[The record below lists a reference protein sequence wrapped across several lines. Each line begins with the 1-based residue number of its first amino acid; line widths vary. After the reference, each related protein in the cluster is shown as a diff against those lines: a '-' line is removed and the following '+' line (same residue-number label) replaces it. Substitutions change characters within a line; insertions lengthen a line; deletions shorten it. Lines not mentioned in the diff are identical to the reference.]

1 MTVSRR
7 RFASALAALTAAGAL
22 AACNNDD
29 VPVEDGASPGG
40 GSGGSTKP
48 GSGGS
53 TKPGSGGSTKPGSG
67 GSTKPGSGGST
78 GPGSGSP
85 TAPATRD
92 DLYVKA
98 STIGQTLSVSLKCDP
113 DSDASWSYTM
123 SPEGLLK
130 ETKSELYTANDG
142 KPHVQFYDFESV
154 ANGEVTLTFT
164 YGSAS
169 GPIQVSEV
177 SCTISGDQKVV
188 TVKK

>member
-48 GSGGS
+48 GSGN
-53 TKPGSGGSTKPGSG
+53 
-67 GSTKPGSGGST
+67 
-78 GPGSGSP
+78 P
-85 TAPATRD
+85 TAPATRND
-92 DLYVKA
+92 
-98 STIGQTLSVSLKCDP
+98 LSVKGVSTGHTLMVSLSCDS

-123 SPEGLLK
+123 SPEGSLK
-130 ETKSELYTANDG
+130 ETRSEVSTDHDG
-142 KPHVQFYDFESV
+142 KPLTQYYDLESV
-154 ANGEVTLTFT
+154 ADGEVTLTFT
-164 YGSAS
+164 YGNAS

-177 SCTISGDQKVV
+177 SCTISKGWV
-188 TVKK
+188 TVNE

>member
-40 GSGGSTKP
+40 
-48 GSGGS
+48 
-53 TKPGSGGSTKPGSG
+53 GSGGSTKPGSG

-123 SPEGLLK
+123 SPEGSLK
-130 ETKSELYTANDG
+130 ETRSEVSTDHDG
-142 KPHVQFYDFESV
+142 KPLTQYYDLESV
-154 ANGEVTLTFT
+154 TDGEVTLTFT
-164 YGSAS
+164 YGNAS

-177 SCTISGDQKVV
+177 SCTISKGWV

>member
-53 TKPGSGGSTKPGSG
+53 TKPGSGGST
-67 GSTKPGSGGST
+67 
-78 GPGSGSP
+78 GPGSGNP
-85 TAPATRD
+85 TAPATRND
-92 DLYVKA
+92 
-98 STIGQTLSVSLKCDP
+98 LSVKGVSTGHTLMVSLSCDS

-123 SPEGLLK
+123 SPEGSLK
-130 ETKSELYTANDG
+130 ETRSELSTDHDG
-142 KPHVQFYDFESV
+142 KPLTQYYDLESV
-154 ANGEVTLTFT
+154 TDGEVTLTFT
-164 YGSAS
+164 YGNAS

>member
-53 TKPGSGGSTKPGSG
+53 TKPGSGGST
-67 GSTKPGSGGST
+67 
-78 GPGSGSP
+78 GPGSGNP
-85 TAPATRD
+85 TAPATRND
-92 DLYVKA
+92 
-98 STIGQTLSVSLKCDP
+98 LSVKGVSTGHTLMVSLSCDS

-123 SPEGLLK
+123 SPEGSLK
-130 ETKSELYTANDG
+130 ETRSEVSTDHDG
-142 KPHVQFYDFESV
+142 KPLTQYYDLESV
-154 ANGEVTLTFT
+154 TDGEVTLTFT
-164 YGSAS
+164 NAS

-177 SCTISGDQKVV
+177 SCTISKGWV
-188 TVKK
+188 TVNE

>member
-48 GSGGS
+48 GSGN
-53 TKPGSGGSTKPGSG
+53 
-67 GSTKPGSGGST
+67 
-78 GPGSGSP
+78 P
-85 TAPATRD
+85 TAPATRND
-92 DLYVKA
+92 
-98 STIGQTLSVSLKCDP
+98 LSVKGVSTGHTLMVSLSCDS

-123 SPEGLLK
+123 SPEGSLK
-130 ETKSELYTANDG
+130 ETRSEVSTDHDG
-142 KPHVQFYDFESV
+142 KPLTQYYDLESV
-154 ANGEVTLTFT
+154 ADGEVTLTFT

-177 SCTISGDQKVV
+177 SCTISKGWV
-188 TVKK
+188 TVNE

>member
-40 GSGGSTKP
+40 GSGGST
-48 GSGGS
+48 
-53 TKPGSGGSTKPGSG
+53 
-67 GSTKPGSGGST
+67 
-78 GPGSGSP
+78 GPGSGNP
-85 TAPATRD
+85 TAPATRND
-92 DLYVKA
+92 
-98 STIGQTLSVSLKCDP
+98 LSVKGVSTGHTLMVSLSCDS

-123 SPEGLLK
+123 SPEGSLK
-130 ETKSELYTANDG
+130 ETRSEVSTDHDG
-142 KPHVQFYDFESV
+142 KPLTQYYDLESV
-154 ANGEVTLTFT
+154 TDGEVTLTFT
-164 YGSAS
+164 YGNAS

>member
-48 GSGGS
+48 GSGN
-53 TKPGSGGSTKPGSG
+53 
-67 GSTKPGSGGST
+67 
-78 GPGSGSP
+78 P
-85 TAPATRD
+85 TAPATRND
-92 DLYVKA
+92 
-98 STIGQTLSVSLKCDP
+98 LSVKGVSTGHTLMVSLSCDS

-123 SPEGLLK
+123 SPEGSLK
-130 ETKSELYTANDG
+130 ETRSEVSTDHDG
-142 KPHVQFYDFESV
+142 KPLTQYYDLESV
-154 ANGEVTLTFT
+154 TDGEVTLTFT
-164 YGSAS
+164 YGNAS

-177 SCTISGDQKVV
+177 SCTISKGWV
-188 TVKK
+188 TVNE

>member
-48 GSGGS
+48 GSGN
-53 TKPGSGGSTKPGSG
+53 
-67 GSTKPGSGGST
+67 
-78 GPGSGSP
+78 P
-85 TAPATRD
+85 TAPATRND
-92 DLYVKA
+92 
-98 STIGQTLSVSLKCDP
+98 LSVKGVSTGHTLMVSLSCDS

-123 SPEGLLK
+123 SPEGSLK
-130 ETKSELYTANDG
+130 ETRSEVSTDHDG
-142 KPHVQFYDFESV
+142 KPLTQYYDLESV
-154 ANGEVTLTFT
+154 TDGEVTLTFT

-177 SCTISGDQKVV
+177 SCTISKGWV
-188 TVKK
+188 TVNE

>member
-22 AACNNDD
+22 AARNNDD

-53 TKPGSGGSTKPGSG
+53 TKPGSGGST
-67 GSTKPGSGGST
+67 
-78 GPGSGSP
+78 GPGSGNP
-85 TAPATRD
+85 TAPATRND
-92 DLYVKA
+92 
-98 STIGQTLSVSLKCDP
+98 LSVKGVSTGHTLMVSLSCDS

-123 SPEGLLK
+123 SPEGSLK
-130 ETKSELYTANDG
+130 ETRSEVSTDHDG
-142 KPHVQFYDFESV
+142 KPLTQYYDLESV
-154 ANGEVTLTFT
+154 TDGEVTLTFT
-164 YGSAS
+164 YGNAS

>member
-48 GSGGS
+48 GSGN
-53 TKPGSGGSTKPGSG
+53 
-67 GSTKPGSGGST
+67 
-78 GPGSGSP
+78 P

-98 STIGQTLSVSLKCDP
+98 STIGHTLMVSLSCDS

-123 SPEGLLK
+123 SPEGSLK
-130 ETKSELYTANDG
+130 ETRSEVSTDHDG
-142 KPHVQFYDFESV
+142 KPLTQYYDLESV
-154 ANGEVTLTFT
+154 TDGEVTLTFT

-177 SCTISGDQKVV
+177 SCTISKGWV
-188 TVKK
+188 TVNE

>member
-53 TKPGSGGSTKPGSG
+53 TGPGSGGSTG
-67 GSTKPGSGGST
+67 PGSGGST

>member
-48 GSGGS
+48 GSGG
-53 TKPGSGGSTKPGSG
+53 P
-67 GSTKPGSGGST
+67 TKPGSGGST
-78 GPGSGSP
+78 GPGSGGS
-85 TAPATRD
+85 TKPATRND
-92 DLYVKA
+92 
-98 STIGQTLSVSLKCDP
+98 LSVKGISAGHTLMVSLGCDP

-123 SPEGLLK
+123 SPGGLLK
-130 ETKSELYTANDG
+130 ETRSELSTDFDG
-142 KPHVQFYDFESV
+142 KPLTQYYDLESV
-154 ANGEVTLTFT
+154 ADGEVTLTFT
-164 YGSAS
+164 YGNAS

-177 SCTISGDQKVV
+177 SCTISKGWV
-188 TVKK
+188 TVNE

>member
-53 TKPGSGGSTKPGSG
+53 TKPGSGGST
-67 GSTKPGSGGST
+67 
-78 GPGSGSP
+78 GPGSGNP
-85 TAPATRD
+85 TAPATRND
-92 DLYVKA
+92 
-98 STIGQTLSVSLKCDP
+98 LSVKGVSTGHTLMVSLSCDS

-123 SPEGLLK
+123 SPEGSLK
-130 ETKSELYTANDG
+130 ETRSEVSTDHDG
-142 KPHVQFYDFESV
+142 KPLTQYYDLESV
-154 ANGEVTLTFT
+154 TDGEVTLTFT
-164 YGSAS
+164 YGNAS